1 MSWLEIVLVLGMVLG
16 IIILRKVG
24 SGQQL
29 WWPKCSSPTFES
41 TFNSC
46 HDLLITTTRSII
58 QTSFWAQFRVFKNV
72 KAFLVAKRNHH
83 QFGTERTWLEDRMNL
98 YVSPVLMLI
107 PSFLTD
113 LKLERIKNLRGCEKL
128 AFNKCLVCCR
138 AILWEWMSWS
148 SPCPPQTPQS
158 IKLNGGER
166 SLDWT
171 SSLSFSKKLHKPTSK
186 FMCCKC
192 TEIKGFNM
200 FQYDI
205 AELRMAVEDD
215 S

>member
-1 MSWLEIVLVLGMVLG
+1 MSGLEIVLVLGMVLG

-29 WWPKCSSPTFES
+29 WWPKCSSPPFES
-41 TFNSC
+41 TSNSC

-58 QTSFWAQFRVFKNV
+58 QTSFWA
-72 KAFLVAKRNHH
+72 FLVANITSLGQNVH
-83 QFGTERTWLEDRMNL
+83 LEDRMNL

-148 SPCPPQTPQS
+148 SPCPPQTPRS

-171 SSLSFSKKLHKPTSK
+171 SSLSFRKKLHKPISK

-192 TEIKGFNM
+192 TEIKSFNM
-200 FQYDI
+200 FQLKAYDI
-205 AELRMAVEDD
+205 VN
-215 S
+215 